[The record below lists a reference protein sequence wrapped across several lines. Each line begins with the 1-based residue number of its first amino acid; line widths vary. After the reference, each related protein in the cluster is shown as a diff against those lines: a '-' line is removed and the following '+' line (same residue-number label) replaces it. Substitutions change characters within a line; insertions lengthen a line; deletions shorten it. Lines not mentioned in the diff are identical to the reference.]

1 MKIVCIVIL
10 RQVLVSIGFIYLVTV
25 NERYLTY
32 IRASFI
38 YNFVV
43 LMMIDIVSSYAL
55 DSKN

>member
-55 DSKN
+55 DTKN